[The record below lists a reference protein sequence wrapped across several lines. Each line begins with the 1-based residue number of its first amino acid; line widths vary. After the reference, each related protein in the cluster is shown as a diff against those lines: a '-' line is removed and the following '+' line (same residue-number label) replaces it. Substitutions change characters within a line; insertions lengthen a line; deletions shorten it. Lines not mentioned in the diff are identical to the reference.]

1 MHMFDLQAEIKK
13 HVRVLQ
19 VASRPRFKDFER
31 MVMVTGAGVVLMGII
46 GLVISFVL
54 NIH

>member
-1 MHMFDLQAEIKK
+1 MFDLQAEIKK

-19 VASRPRFKDFER
+19 VASRPRLRDFDR
-31 MVMVTGAGVVLMGII
+31 MVLVTGAGVLMMGFM